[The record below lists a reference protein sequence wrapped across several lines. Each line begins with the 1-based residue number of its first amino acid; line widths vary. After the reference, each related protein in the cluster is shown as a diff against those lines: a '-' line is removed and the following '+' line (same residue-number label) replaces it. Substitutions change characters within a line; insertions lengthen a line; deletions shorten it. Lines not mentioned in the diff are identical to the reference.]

1 MNAMLCVRTF
11 LSELYAW
18 QWVGILVA
26 RVAVGM
32 LFFLSGRGKL
42 FVPERRE
49 QTRQTLIAAHVPF
62 PELNAVLVSTVE
74 FVFGLLLIF
83 GAITPLACAMLSGVM
98 IMAIATT
105 AIKSIKAPLL
115 LGRLSE
121 FLYLPEVLCLVI
133 LAWLFLSGPGWF
145 SVDHLILSRIRLQ
158 RAAVTDDNDRGSHS
172 RELRQ
177 VLLIQRMPLYWGVD
191 RFPSSMRFGLVG

>member
-1 MNAMLCVRTF
+1 MNAVLCVRTF

-49 QTRQTLIAAHVPF
+49 QMRQTLIAAHVPF
-62 PELNAVLVSTVE
+62 PDLNALFVSAVE
-74 FVFGLLLIF
+74 FVFGALLIL
-83 GAITPLACAMLSGVM
+83 GALTSIACAMLGCVM

-115 LGRLSE
+115 LGWLSE

-133 LAWLFLSGPGWF
+133 LFWLFLSGPGWF
-145 SVDHLILSRIRLQ
+145 SVDHLILSH
-158 RAAVTDDNDRGSHS
+158 AGC
-172 RELRQ
+172 
-177 VLLIQRMPLYWGVD
+177 
-191 RFPSSMRFGLVG
+191 

>member
-49 QTRQTLIAAHVPF
+49 QMRETLIAAHVPF

-74 FVFGLLLIF
+74 FFFGLLLIF
-83 GAITPLACAMLSGVM
+83 GAITPLACAMLSGLMVV
-98 IMAIATT
+98 AIATT
-105 AIKSIKAPLL
+105 AIRNIKATAPL
-115 LGRLSE
+115 GWLSE

-133 LAWLFLSGPGWF
+133 LFWLFLSGPGWF
-145 SVDHLILSRIRLQ
+145 SVDHLILSH
-158 RAAVTDDNDRGSHS
+158 AGC
-172 RELRQ
+172 
-177 VLLIQRMPLYWGVD
+177 
-191 RFPSSMRFGLVG
+191 